1 LFVDEVKIAVKAGR
15 GGDGCLSFHRAK
27 YVPKGGPDGGN
38 GGNGGSVIIKADR
51 NVGSLLD
58 LRKIQLYKAGSGQPG
73 KGSNKQ
79 GPYGEDKVI
88 RVPIG
93 TIIKNLNKDKIV
105 ADLTEDQKE
114 EVVASGG
121 KGGRGNK
128 SYATAVNQTPRQFEY
143 GEDGEE
149 FDLHLELKL
158 IADIGLIGLPNAG
171 KSTILSRI
179 SSAAPKIADYPFT
192 TLEPQLGLV
201 AGPDLSSLV
210 VADIPGLI
218 SGAHNGAGLGIE
230 FLKHIERTKCLA
242 HIVDLVPV
250 DGSDPFENYRIIEG
264 EINSFSTLLAAK
276 KRIIIGNKNDLQ
288 GAEEAAEKLEQE
300 LNQKVLRISAVTDS
314 NFNKLVYDF
323 FNILKENS

>member
-1 LFVDEVKIAVKAGR
+1 MFVDEVKIAVKAGR